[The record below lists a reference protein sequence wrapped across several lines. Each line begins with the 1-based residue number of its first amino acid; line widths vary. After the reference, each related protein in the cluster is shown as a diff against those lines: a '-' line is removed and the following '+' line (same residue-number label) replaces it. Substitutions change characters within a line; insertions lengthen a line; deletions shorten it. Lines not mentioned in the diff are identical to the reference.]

1 MIVRF
6 LFYLRRDLLTM
17 RDIYQL
23 LLVGIISLLV
33 IITAASRLYVLLIPI
48 VLFSIYLITESR
60 IPEIKDLKSFCKYVE
75 KVYGRDFAA
84 TIRKKYNIIQ
94 GDLTLTYFPSSIKD
108 NTIVISNN
116 HLILKLNSKVLVLS
130 KYEGVDYLIDMI
142 KDNRSS

>member
-60 IPEIKDLKSFCKYVE
+60 IPEIK
-75 KVYGRDFAA
+75 
-84 TIRKKYNIIQ
+84 I
-94 GDLTLTYFPSSIKD
+94 
-108 NTIVISNN
+108 
-116 HLILKLNSKVLVLS
+116 
-130 KYEGVDYLIDMI
+130 
-142 KDNRSS
+142 

>member
-60 IPEIKDLKSFCKYVE
+60 IPEIKDLKSFYKYVE
-75 KVYGRDFAA
+75 KVYGSDFAA